1 MSRLW
6 YDHPAVEWEEALPIG
21 NGRIGAMVYGGTD
34 RERLQVNEESI
45 WLGGPTNRHNPD
57 AKENL
62 PIIRRLLRDNR
73 ISEAEQLMETTL
85 SACPEGMHPYQT
97 LGEVQ
102 FFFDGIEGGRIR
114 KSGKLRDMI
123 LCEGTKSYERSLSLD
138 TAVCR
143 TEFTVGN
150 STYTREIFASH
161 PKDCLVMRFT
171 AQGERKVNFLAKL
184 RRESWFDGTCKVGDN
199 GIRLYG
205 NLGRGGYEF
214 AMELRAVSTG
224 GRILTQG
231 ECLKAEN
238 AEEVVLWFTADS
250 TYHYSAPEKDAYAEN
265 YRKAGRQLPDGLNE
279 ELTGAARDE
288 FVHQMA
294 MQELLAEKMDQRLK
308 TAMEQSYDTLKAEH
322 VADHK
327 SLFDRFAFDVEGA
340 GRYEDLPTDQ
350 RLERLRTETEAEK
363 SEQTEDVGLTK
374 LLYDYGRYLV
384 IAASREG
391 GLPTTLQGLWNHE
404 FFPAWDSKYTIN
416 INTEMNYWHVEG
428 CNLSECHLPLFELL
442 KKVQKNGRYTARE
455 MYGCRGFMAHHNTDI
470 HGDTAP
476 QDTWYPGTY
485 WVMGAAWLCTHLWM
499 HYRYTKDMEFLKEAF
514 PIMAEAA
521 LFFVDYLEE
530 KDGYLVTNPSVSPE
544 NTYIL
549 PNGEKG
555 CCCIGATMDHQILRD
570 LFRGCLGA
578 WKELGEQAP
587 EECEIPEV
595 ENVGALME
603 QIKEM
608 YDRLPPNRI
617 GSDGRLLEWME
628 EYGEAE
634 PGHRHI
640 SHLYG
645 LYPAREITVDGTP
658 KLAEACRK
666 TLEFRLAHGGGH
678 TGWSRAWITN
688 HYVSLWDAEAAY
700 DNIRKM
706 LQVSTYPNLFDKHPP
721 FQIDGNFGICA
732 AMNDML
738 AQSSEERILLLPAL
752 PAAWHTGSVRG
763 MRLVG
768 NLELAM
774 TWKDGRL
781 TQAVFT
787 ADSDVDT
794 IVVCEKRKF
803 RLRLSAGES
812 TFLTLSETT
821 H

>member
-6 YDHPAVEWEEALPIG
+6 YDHPAREWEEALPVG

-45 WLGGPTNRHNPD
+45 WLGGPGNRHNPD
-57 AKENL
+57 AKANL
-62 PIIRRLLRDNR
+62 PKVRELLREGR
-73 ISEAEQLMETTL
+73 ISEAEHLMETAL

-97 LGEVQ
+97 LGEIQ
-102 FFFDGIEGGRIR
+102 FFFDGIEGGRER
-114 KSGKLRDMI
+114 KSGKLKDMV
-123 LCEGTKSYERSLSLD
+123 LCEGTKRYERSLDLD
-138 TAVCR
+138 TAICR
-143 TEFTVGN
+143 TEFAVGD
-150 STYTREIFASH
+150 SVYEREVFASH
-161 PKDCLVMRFT
+161 PADCLVMRL
-171 AQGERKVNFLAKL
+171 AAKGSGRVNFLAKL
-184 RRESWFDGTCKVGDN
+184 RRESWFDGIRKTGEN
-199 GIRLYG
+199 GILLYG

-214 AMELRAVSTG
+214 AMELRAQAKG
-224 GRILTQG
+224 GRVYTQG
-231 ECLKAEN
+231 ECLKVEDAT
-238 AEEVVLWFTADS
+238 EVELYFTAD
-250 TYHYSAPEKDAYAEN
+250 TTWHYSSEEKDRYVKQYLEAEMG
-265 YRKAGRQLPDGLNE
+265 AGREVPEGLTE
-279 ELTGAARDE
+279 ELTGMARQE
-288 FVHQMA
+288 FLRQMA
-294 MQELLAEKMDQRLK
+294 LQAFLAERMDRRFQR
-308 TAMEQSYDTLKAEH
+308 AMKLSYEELREEH

-327 SLFDRFAFDVEGA
+327 SLYDRLAFEVEGA
-340 GRYEDLPTDQ
+340 DRYDNLPTDQ
-350 RLERLRTETEAEK
+350 RLERLRKGTQENAG
-363 SEQTEDVGLTK
+363 QTEDVGLTK
-374 LLYDYGRYLV
+374 LLYDYGRYLT

-404 FFPAWDSKYTIN
+404 FFPPWDSKYTIN
-416 INTEMNYWHVEG
+416 INTEMNYWHVES

-455 MYGCRGFMAHHNTDI
+455 MYGCRGFVAHHNTDI

-499 HYRYTKDMEFLKEAF
+499 HYRYTKDLEFLKEAF

-555 CCCIGATMDHQILRD
+555 CCCIGATMDNQILRD

-587 EECEIPEV
+587 EGCEIPETGDIG
-595 ENVGALME
+595 ELMAT
-603 QIKEM
+603 IRKM

-617 GSDGRLLEWME
+617 GRDGRLMEWME
-628 EYGEAE
+628 EYREAE

-645 LYPAREITVDGTP
+645 LYPAGEITADGTP
-658 KLAEACRK
+658 ELAEACRR
-666 TLEFRLAHGGGH
+666 TLEYRLAHGGGH

-706 LQVSTYPNLFDKHPP
+706 LEVSTYPNLFDKHPP

-732 AMNDML
+732 AMNGML
-738 AQSSEERILLLPAL
+738 AQSNEERIVLLPAL
-752 PAAWHTGSVRG
+752 PSAWKTGSVRG

-774 TWKDGRL
+774 TWKDGRI
-781 TQAVFT
+781 TGAVFQ
-787 ADSDVDT
+787 ADSDVD
-794 IVVCEKRKF
+794 IVVKYRDAVE
-803 RLRLSAGES
+803 RLQLKKGES
-812 TFLTLSETT
+812 KELFSI
-821 H
+821 